1 MVESVIELLKSY
13 DPEVGEAVDA
23 ELHRQRRGLELIASE
38 NLVSEDVRLARRVPA
53 STSMP
58 RDIRDTA
65 TTADANASMSSKTL
79 Q

>member
-38 NLVSEDVRLARRVPA
+38 NLVSEEVML
-53 STSMP
+53 TM
-58 RDIRDTA
+58 A
-65 TTADANASMSSKTL
+65 TPGVNKYAY
-79 Q
+79 

>member
-38 NLVSEDVRLARRVPA
+38 NLVSEEVMLA
-53 STSMP
+53 M
-58 RDIRDTA
+58 A
-65 TTADANASMSSKTL
+65 TPGVNKYAEGYP
-79 Q
+79 